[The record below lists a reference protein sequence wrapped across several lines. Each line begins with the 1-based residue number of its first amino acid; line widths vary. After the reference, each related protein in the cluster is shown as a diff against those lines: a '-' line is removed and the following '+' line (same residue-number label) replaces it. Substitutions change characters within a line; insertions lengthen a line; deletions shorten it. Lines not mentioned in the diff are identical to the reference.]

1 MKLKLNLPTDEQTRY
16 AASWVRQTKPG
27 KELVQQ
33 AVKLEDQLSGAHF
46 GPTATAAEFAKL
58 GWVDCPE
65 VKALQ
70 VQIERLA
77 QLTNG
82 KLTEELISE
91 IAGPRTLTVLK
102 AAKLGTNVPISSS
115 ILQSYVAAS
124 THLTALEAEAVKKT
138 DYPRTEAKLA
148 TARATTPGYAAA
160 AKEVARFDRAL
171 GSMLYSPAEVQQQKL
186 GLFDR
191 SAESLHAQAKQ
202 IEATIAGIATMVDR
216 YGPRLLARLAPP
228 ERHEM
233 DPQHWGPVHL
243 PPTIAVLVDQVA
255 FLRRVYVAM
264 QAQHRNHPLTNELS
278 GRLAGMGVTIE
289 YAANPATSP
298 SIPFQALH
306 ISAALDQL
314 VEQGL
319 YPKELASVVREEELR
334 NPGNDLTVEHR
345 PPHGMKS
352 I

>member
-1 MKLKLNLPTDEQTRY
+1 MKLKLNPPTDDQTRY
-16 AASWVRQTKPG
+16 DASWASQTKPG
-27 KELVQQ
+27 QALVKQ
-33 AVKLEDQLSGAHF
+33 AEQLEQRLSAGF
-46 GPTATAAEFAKL
+46 PPTATAAQVAKL
-58 GWVDCPE
+58 GWADIPE
-65 VKALQ
+65 VRAFQ

-91 IAGPRTLTVLK
+91 IAGPRTLTALK
-102 AAKLGTNVPISSS
+102 AAKLGTNVPISGS

-124 THLTALEAEAVKKT
+124 THLTALEAEAVNKT

-148 TARATTPGYAAA
+148 AARAKTPGYAAA

-186 GLFDR
+186 GLLDR

-202 IEATIAGIATMVDR
+202 IEATIAGIATLVER

-228 ERHEM
+228 MRHEM
-233 DPQHWGPVHL
+233 DTQQWGPVHL

-264 QAQHRNHPLTNELS
+264 QAQHRNHPLTKELS
-278 GRLAGMGVTIE
+278 EQLAQLGVTIE
-289 YAANPATSP
+289 FAANPSTSP

-306 ISAALDQL
+306 ISPALDQL
-314 VEQGL
+314 VEKGL
-319 YPKELASVVREEELR
+319 YPKELANVVREEELR
-334 NPGNDLTVEHR
+334 NPGNDLTVEHGA
-345 PPHGMKS
+345 PPGMKS